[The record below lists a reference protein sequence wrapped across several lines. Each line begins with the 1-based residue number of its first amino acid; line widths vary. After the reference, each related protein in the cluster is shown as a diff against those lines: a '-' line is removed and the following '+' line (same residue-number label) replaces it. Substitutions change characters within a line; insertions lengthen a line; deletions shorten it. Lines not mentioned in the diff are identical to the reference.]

1 MSEKTDP
8 TQDGQAQEPIVENG
22 HFSTEDEEKLKKVLT
37 GCLDN
42 LPAQSSKI
50 VRIFTSSTFTG
61 KIILNLLT

>member
-1 MSEKTDP
+1 MSEKTDVNA
-8 TQDGQAQEPIVENG
+8 DGQAPEPIQENG

-61 KIILNLLT
+61 KNLM